1 MNKRRVFIDFLHKLI
16 TILSFI

>member
-16 TILSFI
+16 TILSFV